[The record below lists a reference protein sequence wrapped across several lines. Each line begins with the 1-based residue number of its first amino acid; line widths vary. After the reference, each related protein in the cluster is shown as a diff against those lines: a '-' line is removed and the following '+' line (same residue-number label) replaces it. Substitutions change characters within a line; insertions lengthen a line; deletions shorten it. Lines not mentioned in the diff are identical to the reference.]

1 MVEVTFKYNEYMSRA
16 LRDYH
21 HHSLRFWIS
30 NIVGLGI
37 VLAEIIAY
45 FMTSNTTLLWIGLF
59 VFVLI
64 AVSYVTSCYLQPARY
79 NSDPRYNK
87 MFTMAIG
94 DEVIRLTS
102 DDVNSEATWEF
113 VKKAWATDKFYY
125 LFLGKRQFWIV
136 PRDSFANKAQEEHFK
151 QITERHRKINQGL
164 IR

>member
-1 MVEVTFKYNEYMSRA
+1 MVEVAFKYNEYMSKA

-30 NIVGLGI
+30 NIIGLAI

-45 FMTSNTTLLWIGLF
+45 FMTSNAALLWIGLF

-64 AVSYVTSCYLQPARY
+64 AISYVTSCYVQPARY
-79 NSDPRYNK
+79 RSDPRYNK
-87 MFTMAIG
+87 LFTLAID
-94 DEVIRLTS
+94 DEVIKLTS
-102 DDVNSEATWEF
+102 DEVNSEATWEF
-113 VKKAWATDKFYY
+113 VKKTWATDKFYY

-136 PRDSFANKAQEEHFK
+136 PKDRFADKAQEEQFK
-151 QITERHRKINQGL
+151 QIVNRHRKIHQGL